1 MKRILAI
8 ALLLVTGLFSLFAAT
23 DYYIKDYNVKV
34 TVGTNAVHH
43 IVETID
49 VYFEGPHHGIV
60 REIPLDYSDYDGRV
74 ARVTNLECSLPY
86 SSDKDNGYLVLQ
98 IGSSSVTYRNQLV
111 SIVLSYDYD
120 LGADTNDGYDEFYM
134 NLIGTDW
141 ECPIDFAVFS
151 VSIPYELNPEFEN
164 FNDFYY
170 YIGDH
175 TYLTSGRHGS
185 ESFKGEAYLNESINP
200 MGYVMVDGYVSD
212 LNAYEGV
219 TIRMDLP
226 DGWYQGAREKWDY
239 RNVMRIVHPVVTAVL
254 AVLAILIW
262 VKFGRDRT
270 PIIVA
275 RFYPPKGFSPLL
287 VGYVADNTVDDK
299 DVISMLFY
307 WADEGLLTIEEKKG
321 DKYEFTKLKDI
332 EDYAV
337 ESGKD
342 IPALE
347 VRLFNGFFKNRSVGE
362 KVTFKDLEKNNF
374 YETIMKTKLDTK
386 KYFTKKRSLTDS
398 KSSGMSALVGFLAL
412 LPVVTGMLRSSLYET
427 TDRFPAVISLIIG
440 AAMFFCNL
448 AAFDWLFK
456 RWHIRRS
463 NAFAIAVSFFP
474 AVIGA
479 AMLIGTEYMFQDK
492 LSIVQNLVTVA
503 GCTAM
508 SLLCIITQRRSE
520 YGNQVL
526 EETLGYREF
535 IEKAEIDQLKMMIE
549 SDPDFYYKTLSFAIV
564 LGLENKWADKF
575 KGIMVNPPDWFTG
588 LSPFDVYYLSRMS
601 MRMTRSIPAASLP
614 KSSISGSPGSRVG
627 GGGFGSSGFSGGG
640 FGGGG
645 GHAW

>member
-1 MKRILAI
+1 
-8 ALLLVTGLFSLFAAT
+8 
-23 DYYIKDYNVKV
+23 
-34 TVGTNAVHH
+34 
-43 IVETID
+43 
-49 VYFEGPHHGIV
+49 
-60 REIPLDYSDYDGRV
+60 
-74 ARVTNLECSLPY
+74 
-86 SSDKDNGYLVLQ
+86 
-98 IGSSSVTYRNQLV
+98 
-111 SIVLSYDYD
+111 
-120 LGADTNDGYDEFYM
+120 
-134 NLIGTDW
+134 
-141 ECPIDFAVFS
+141 
-151 VSIPYELNPEFEN
+151 
-164 FNDFYY
+164 
-170 YIGDH
+170 
-175 TYLTSGRHGS
+175 
-185 ESFKGEAYLNESINP
+185 
-200 MGYVMVDGYVSD
+200 
-212 LNAYEGV
+212 
-219 TIRMDLP
+219 
-226 DGWYQGAREKWDY
+226 
-239 RNVMRIVHPVVTAVL
+239 
-254 AVLAILIW
+254 
-262 VKFGRDRT
+262 
-270 PIIVA
+270 
-275 RFYPPKGFSPLL
+275 
-287 VGYVADNTVDDK
+287 
-299 DVISMLFY
+299 MLFY

-321 DKYEFTKLKDI
+321 DKYEFTKLRDI

-347 VRLFNGFFKNRSVGE
+347 VRLFNGFFKNCSVGE

-386 KYFTKKRSLTDS
+386 KYFTKGRSLTDG
-398 KSSGMSALVGFLAL
+398 KSSGMSLLVGFLAL

-427 TDRFPAVISLIIG
+427 TDRFPTIISLIIG

-448 AAFDWLFK
+448 AAFDWLFR
-456 RWHIRRS
+456 RWHLRKS

-492 LSIVQNLVTVA
+492 LSILQNLVTVA

-508 SLLCIITQRRSE
+508 SLLSIITQRRSE

-526 EETLGYREF
+526 EETLGFREF

-614 KSSISGSPGSRVG
+614 KSSISGSAGSHAG